1 MKLIDIHTHI
11 LPNVDDGS
19 NSLERSLKHLQK
31 MADLGVEKV
40 FLTPHFM
47 LGKYANNLEN
57 ITQHFNA
64 FKAEVAKLQIST
76 EVLLGAEVYCDP
88 TVLEQTLQERLTL
101 GNSNYVLFET
111 SLNDIGKDIKKFIYE
126 LQVNDFRPIL
136 AHPERYSFVHSNPD
150 IIEDFMYRDVLI
162 QVNASSILGYHG
174 RKVKES
180 AWRLLH
186 KGQVHFVASDDHC
199 RHSDYILAE
208 AYNKVESLIDEKTA
222 KLLFYEN
229 PLRVSNNEEI
239 VTFYLELQPI
249 SGSRSRRHQ
258 PWWKKLLS
266 ALVS

>member
-19 NSLERSLKHLQK
+19 NSLEESLKHLQK

-136 AHPERYSFVHSNPD
+136 AHPERYQEIKENPIKAD
-150 IIEDFMYRDVLI
+150 DFLQRDVYLQI
-162 QVNASSILGYHG
+162 NTGSILGGYG
-174 RKVKES
+174 KQVQDTAFELIDRG
-180 AWRLLH
+180 W
-186 KGQVHFVASDDHC
+186 VHFLGSDCHC
-199 RHSDYILAE
+199 RSMVYDFPEAVDAIRHEFDNKMAE
-208 AYNKVESLIDEKTA
+208 LLSQTFPEKM
-222 KLLFYEN
+222 L
-229 PLRVSNNEEI
+229 NNEHLPH
-239 VTFYLELQPI
+239 FYMVRKETPKKKSFLEKMLDFF
-249 SGSRSRRHQ
+249 GE
-258 PWWKKLLS
+258 
-266 ALVS
+266 